1 MLKCLLKKIKM
12 KITLKLKIH
21 FSFYNNC
28 LLQKFENYLIAKS
41 LQDLKKR
48 SKGWINRVQMDNS
61 NIHMIYVLLDGVG
74 DLPHPDL
81 DGKTPLEAANTPTLD
96 KIASNGTI
104 GEVISVGK
112 GIAPESDIAV
122 FNMLGYK
129 FEHADYAGRGVIEA
143 IGVGIDFKD
152 GDLALRGN
160 YSTLDENEVITD
172 RRAGRHIEKEDAD
185 GIAKELEEKIQ
196 FSIPDTKIVVAP
208 TIGHRVTVRIR
219 APSKKLSS
227 RITNTDPAYSNIG
240 GMGVAKAVGDFL
252 KVEKCLPLEDV
263 EDAKI
268 TSNLVNEFS
277 EQSINIMKNSDI
289 NKKRKEQNKKQLS
302 CILLRDAGNKY
313 PDVPPINEKH
323 EMKFSC
329 IVDMP
334 VELGISEVLKMK
346 AFEAGGLTDYEEKAK
361 VAAKAMETHN
371 AIYVH
376 LKGPDEFGH
385 DGDAIGKMKNIE
397 EIDQRFFKT
406 LVENID
412 SSNVA
417 IIISADHS
425 TPCINKGH
433 SDDPVPVVVSADFI
447 KNDGT
452 TRMTEEQA
460 KKGSI
465 GLLQGAE
472 VVTKSLE
479 LIRSQIKPN
488 H

>member
-1 MLKCLLKKIKM
+1 LEFGK
-12 KITLKLKIH
+12 TG
-21 FSFYNNC
+21 
-28 LLQKFENYLIAKS
+28 
-41 LQDLKKR
+41 DT
-48 SKGWINRVQMDNS
+48 MDNS
-61 NIHMIYVLLDGVG
+61 DVHMIYVLLDGVG

-81 DGKTPLEAANTPTLD
+81 DGKTPLEAANTPVLD
-96 KIASNGTI
+96 KIASNGAI

-129 FEHADYAGRGVIEA
+129 FNHADYAGRGVIEA

-160 YSTLDENEVITD
+160 FSTLNDDEIIID

-185 GIAKELEEKIQ
+185 GVAKEIEEKIK
-196 FSIPDTKIVVAP
+196 FSDPNTSVVVSP

-219 APSKKLSS
+219 TNTQKLSS
-227 RITNTDPAYSNIG
+227 KITNTDPAYSNIG

-252 KVEKCLPLEDV
+252 KIEKCLPIEEND
-263 EDAKI
+263 DAKF
-268 TSNLVNEFS
+268 TASLVNEFS
-277 EQSINIMKNSDI
+277 EQSINILKESQI
-289 NKKRKEQNKKQLS
+289 NEKRRVADKKQLS
-302 CILLRDAGNKY
+302 CILLRDAGNKF
-313 PDVPPINEKH
+313 PDVIPINEKYG
-323 EMKFSC
+323 MKFSC

-334 VELGISEVLKMK
+334 VELGISDVLEMK
-346 AFEAGGLTDYEEKAK
+346 AFEAGGLTDYEEKAR
-361 VAAKAMETHN
+361 VAAKAMETQN
-371 AIYVH
+371 SIYVH

-406 LVENID
+406 LVDNID
-412 SSNVA
+412 SSKVA

-433 SDDPVPVVVSADFI
+433 SDDPVPVVVSGDFI

-472 VVTKSLE
+472 VVSKSLE
-479 LIRSQIKPN
+479 LIKSQK
-488 H
+488 

>member
-1 MLKCLLKKIKM
+1 MHID
-12 KITLKLKIH
+12 IDI
-21 FSFYNNC
+21 
-28 LLQKFENYLIAKS
+28 
-41 LQDLKKR
+41 
-48 SKGWINRVQMDNS
+48 MDNS
-61 NIHMIYVLLDGVG
+61 DIHLIYVLLDGVG

-96 KIASNGTI
+96 KVAKNGVI

-129 FEHADYAGRGVIEA
+129 FDHADYAGRGVIEA
-143 IGVGIDFKD
+143 IGIGVDFKD

-160 YSTLDENEVITD
+160 FSTLDENEVIID
-172 RRAGRHIEKEDAD
+172 RRAGRQIEKEDAE
-185 GIAKELEEKIQ
+185 GVAKEIEEKIK
-196 FSIPDTKIVVAP
+196 FSEPDISVSISP

-219 APSKKLSS
+219 NESKKLSS
-227 RITNTDPAYSNIG
+227 RIANTDPAYSNIG
-240 GMGVAKAVGDFL
+240 GMGVAKIVGDNL
-252 KVEKCLPLEDV
+252 KIEKCIALEED
-263 EDAKI
+263 EDAKTTAKI
-268 TSNLVNEFS
+268 VNEFS
-277 EQSINIMKNSDI
+277 EQTVKILKESQI
-289 NKKRKEQNKKQLS
+289 NKNRQEQNKKQLS

-313 PDVPPINEKH
+313 PDVIPINERYS
-323 EMKFSC
+323 MNFSC

-334 VELGISEVLKMK
+334 VELGISDVLKMK
-346 AFEAGGLTDYEEKAK
+346 TFEAGGLTDYEEKAR
-361 VAAKAMETHN
+361 VAAKAMETQN

-406 LVENID
+406 LVEHID
-412 SSNVA
+412 TSKVA
-417 IIISADHS
+417 IMISADHS

-433 SDDPVPVVVSADFI
+433 SDDPVPILVSGDFI

-452 TRMTEEQA
+452 TRMTEQQA

-465 GLLQGAE
+465 GLLQGSE
-472 VVTKSLE
+472 VVTKSIE
-479 LIRSQIKPN
+479 LIKSQIK
-488 H
+488 

>member
-1 MLKCLLKKIKM
+1 MQALKESIR
-12 KITLKLKIH
+12 T
-21 FSFYNNC
+21 
-28 LLQKFENYLIAKS
+28 
-41 LQDLKKR
+41 
-48 SKGWINRVQMDNS
+48 WIDSDILDNS
-61 NIHMIYVLLDGVG
+61 DVHLIYVLLDGVG

-96 KIASNGTI
+96 KIASNGSI

-129 FEHADYAGRGVIEA
+129 FNHTEYVGRGVIEA
-143 IGVGIDFKD
+143 IGIGIDFKD

-160 YSTLDENEVITD
+160 YSTLNEEGVIID
-172 RRAGRHIEKEDAD
+172 RRAGRHIETEDTC
-185 GIAKELEEKIQ
+185 GIAKEIEEKIK
-196 FSIPDTKIVVAP
+196 FSHPDTSVVVSP

-219 APSKKLSS
+219 VNSQKLSA

-252 KVEKCLPLEDV
+252 KIEKCLPLEGT
-263 EDAKI
+263 EDSKFTA
-268 TSNLVNEFS
+268 NLVNEFS
-277 EQSINIMKNSDI
+277 EQTIDIMKESKI
-289 NKKRKEQNKKQLS
+289 NKKRQEQNKKQLS

-313 PDVPPINEKH
+313 PDVIPINEKYA
-323 EMKFSC
+323 MKFSC

-346 AFEAGGLTDYEEKAK
+346 AFEAGGLTDYEEKAR
-361 VAAKAMETHN
+361 VAAKAMETQN

-385 DGDAIGKMKNIE
+385 DGDAIGKTKNIE

-412 SSNVA
+412 SSKVT

-433 SDDPVPVVVSADFI
+433 SDDPVPVLVSGDFI

-472 VVTKSLE
+472 VVPKALE
-479 LIRSQIKPN
+479 LIKSQI
-488 H
+488 

>member
-1 MLKCLLKKIKM
+1 
-12 KITLKLKIH
+12 
-21 FSFYNNC
+21 
-28 LLQKFENYLIAKS
+28 
-41 LQDLKKR
+41 
-48 SKGWINRVQMDNS
+48 MDDS

-81 DGKTPLEAANTPTLD
+81 DGKTPLQAANTPTLD
-96 KIASNGTI
+96 KIASNGSI

-129 FEHADYAGRGVIEA
+129 FNYTDYVGRGVIEG
-143 IGVGIDFKD
+143 IGIGIDFKD

-160 YSTLDENEVITD
+160 YSTLNEEGVIID
-172 RRAGRHIEKEDAD
+172 RRAGRQIEKEDAD
-185 GIAKELEEKIQ
+185 GVAKEIEAKIK
-196 FSIPDTKIVVAP
+196 FSHPNTSVVVSP

-219 APSKKLSS
+219 VDSRKLSS
-227 RITNTDPAYSNIG
+227 KITNTDPAYSNIG

-252 KVEKCLPLEDV
+252 KIEKCLPLEET
-263 EDAKI
+263 EDSKFTA
-268 TSNLVNEFS
+268 NLVNEFS
-277 EQSINIMKNSDI
+277 EQSISILKESKI
-289 NKKRKEQNKKQLS
+289 NKKRQEQNKKQLS
-302 CILLRDAGNKY
+302 CILLRDAGNKL
-313 PDVPPINEKH
+313 PDVIPINEKYA
-323 EMKFSC
+323 MKFSC

-334 VELGISEVLKMK
+334 VELGISDVLKMK
-346 AFEAGGLTDYEEKAK
+346 TFEAGGLTDYEEKAR
-361 VAAKAMETHN
+361 VSAKAMETQN

-412 SSNVA
+412 SSKVA

-425 TPCINKGH
+425 TPCIYKGH
-433 SDDPVPVVVSADFI
+433 SDDPVPILVSGDFI

-465 GLLQGAE
+465 GLLQGVE
-472 VVTKSLE
+472 VVSKSLE
-479 LIRSQIKPN
+479 LIKSQI
-488 H
+488 

>member
-1 MLKCLLKKIKM
+1 
-12 KITLKLKIH
+12 
-21 FSFYNNC
+21 
-28 LLQKFENYLIAKS
+28 
-41 LQDLKKR
+41 
-48 SKGWINRVQMDNS
+48 MDNS
-61 NIHMIYVLLDGVG
+61 DVHMIYVLLDGVG

-81 DGKTPLEAANTPTLD
+81 DGKTPLEAANTPILD
-96 KIASNGTI
+96 KIARNGAI

-129 FEHADYAGRGVIEA
+129 FNHSEYVGRGVIEA
-143 IGVGIDFKD
+143 IGIGIDFKD

-160 YSTLDENEVITD
+160 YSTLDEKGLIID
-172 RRAGRHIEKEDAD
+172 RRAGRNIEKEDGD
-185 GIAKELEEKIQ
+185 GIAKEIEEKINL
-196 FSIPDTKIVVAP
+196 SSTDASVVVSP

-219 APSKKLSS
+219 TNSQLSS
-227 RITNTDPAYSNIG
+227 KITNTDPAYSNIG
-240 GMGVAKAVGDFL
+240 GMGVAKTVGDFL
-252 KVEKCLPLEDV
+252 KIEKCLPLEDTK
-263 EDAKI
+263 ESKFTA
-268 TSNLVNEFS
+268 NLVNEFS
-277 EQSINIMKNSDI
+277 ENAIKIMKESEI
-289 NKKRKEQNKKQLS
+289 NKKRKAQNKKQLS

-313 PDVPPINEKH
+313 PNVTPINEKYG
-323 EMKFSC
+323 MNFSC

-334 VELGISEVLKMK
+334 VELGISKVLKMK

-361 VAAKAMETHN
+361 VAAKAMETQN
-371 AIYVH
+371 SIYVH

-397 EIDQRFFKT
+397 EIDRRFFKT

-412 SSNVA
+412 SSKVA
-417 IIISADHS
+417 IVISADHS

-433 SDDPVPVVVSADFI
+433 SDDPVPVLISGDFI

-452 TRMTEEQA
+452 TRMTEQQA

-479 LIRSQIKPN
+479 LIKSQI
-488 H
+488 

>member
-1 MLKCLLKKIKM
+1 
-12 KITLKLKIH
+12 
-21 FSFYNNC
+21 
-28 LLQKFENYLIAKS
+28 
-41 LQDLKKR
+41 
-48 SKGWINRVQMDNS
+48 
-61 NIHMIYVLLDGVG
+61 MIYVLLDGVG

-81 DGKTPLEAANTPTLD
+81 QGKTPLEAANTPTLD
-96 KIASNGTI
+96 KIASNGCI

-129 FEHADYAGRGVIEA
+129 FNHAEYVGRGVIEA
-143 IGVGIDFKD
+143 IGIGIDFKD

-160 YSTLDENEVITD
+160 YSTLNDDEVIID
-172 RRAGRHIEKEDAD
+172 RRAGRNIEKEDAE
-185 GIAKELEEKIQ
+185 GVAKEIEEKIKL
-196 FSIPDTKIVVAP
+196 SSPDTSVVVAP

-219 APSKKLSS
+219 ANNKKLSS
-227 RITNTDPAYSNIG
+227 KITNTDPAYSNIG

-252 KVEKCLPLEDV
+252 KIEKCLPLEDD
-263 EDAKI
+263 ESSKFTANI
-268 TSNLVNEFS
+268 VNEFS
-277 EQSINIMKNSDI
+277 EQSIKIMKESQI
-289 NKKRKEQNKKQLS
+289 NKKRKEQAKKQLS

-313 PDVPPINEKH
+313 PDVIPINEKYS
-323 EMKFSC
+323 MQFSC

-334 VELGISEVLKMK
+334 VELGISDVLKMK
-346 AFEAGGLTDYEEKAK
+346 AYEAGGLTDYEEKAR
-361 VAAKAMETHN
+361 VAAKAMETQN
-371 AIYVH
+371 SIYVH

-412 SSNVA
+412 SSKVA
-417 IIISADHS
+417 IVISADHS

-433 SDDPVPVVVSADFI
+433 SDDPVPVLVSADFI

-472 VVTKSLE
+472 VVPKALE
-479 LIRSQIKPN
+479 LIKSQT
-488 H
+488 